1 MSEYMTPQ
9 EKDEARYL
17 RLARNWTYKEIGWK
31 LGLKPDTISKYLKPI
46 EQKWRKGNVGGY

>member
-17 RLARNWTYKEIGWK
+17 RLAKNFTYKQIGWK
-31 LGLKPDTISKYLKPI
+31 LGLKPATISKYLKPI
-46 EQKWRKGNVGGY
+46 EQKREDEE